1 MDEQSGEQ
9 HTACWKVFMQRG
21 AFEAAWG
28 ISDAVLRARAGVPCG
43 HWPRHLQYI
52 WDGTPLAGKRILVR
66 CYHGLGDTIQFI
78 RYVSLLKEIAREVMV
93 WAQPALLPLLR
104 TMRGIDLLLPLHD
117 GTPDVEYDID
127 VESMELPHIFRTR
140 LATIPA
146 DIPYLH
152 VEPAVLPRPGRLAV
166 GLVWAAGEWDHA
178 RRSIPFSLLAPLA
191 RIPQVALYILQRG
204 PALAHYRPSFGTL
217 SSADDVLETAR
228 IMRALDLVI
237 SVDTMPAHLAGAL
250 GVPVWTL
257 LDTAADWRWME
268 GRAESPWYPTMRL
281 FRQEEH
287 GAWEPVIA
295 RVVAALT
302 RLISLFISCYECAR
316 LL

>member
-1 MDEQSGEQ
+1 
-9 HTACWKVFMQRG
+9 
-21 AFEAAWG
+21 
-28 ISDAVLRARAGVPCG
+28 
-43 HWPRHLQYI
+43 
-52 WDGTPLAGKRILVR
+52 
-66 CYHGLGDTIQFI
+66 
-78 RYVSLLKEIAREVMV
+78 
-93 WAQPALLPLLR
+93 
-104 TMRGIDLLLPLHD
+104 
-117 GTPDVEYDID
+117 
-127 VESMELPHIFRTR
+127 
-140 LATIPA
+140 
-146 DIPYLH
+146 
-152 VEPAVLPRPGRLAV
+152 
-166 GLVWAAGEWDHA
+166 VWAAGEWDHA

-217 SSADDVLETAR
+217 SGADDVLETAR